1 MKKAIFA
8 IVLAAGVAVRVGA
21 QSQSYVILMDDR
33 RIEAANI
40 LARPDGTIVLT
51 TPSGQ
56 TMEFE
61 RARVKQVMTPRPP
74 EMDQAGAAFQARRF
88 DEAIRLL
95 REVYA
100 KHRFFHWGEQA
111 SRLIGRAYLEKGD
124 TDDAV
129 KAFEEHLQRYPRAEQ
144 DSDWLWLYLSALL
157 KKGDA
162 AKLEPRLN
170 KIIAEG
176 ARRDAARAQIFRGD
190 LRLAA
195 NQLEAA
201 VLDYLRAVMFYAS
214 EKEQLPTAMFKA
226 ASTLERLRDPRAKEW
241 YRRVAEE
248 FPNSP
253 EAAEARK
260 KL

>member
-1 MKKAIFA
+1 MKKAMGTM
-8 IVLAAGVAVRVGA
+8 VLAIGLAGRAWA

-33 RIEAANI
+33 RIDATSV
-40 LARPDGTIVLT
+40 LARPDGTIVVT

-56 TMEFE
+56 TLEFE
-61 RARVKQVMTPRPP
+61 RTRVKQAMTPRPP
-74 EMDQAGAAFQARRF
+74 ELDQAGAAFQARRF
-88 DEAIRLL
+88 DEAVRLL

-100 KHRFFHWGEQA
+100 KNRYFHWGEQA
-111 SRLIGRAYLEKGD
+111 SRLIGRAYAEKGD
-124 TDDAV
+124 AAEAI
-129 KAFEEHLQRYPRAEQ
+129 KAFEEHLQRFPRAEQ
-144 DSDWLWLYLSALL
+144 DMEWMWLYMNTLL
-157 KKGDA
+157 QAGQS

-170 KIIAEG
+170 RIIAEG
-176 ARRDAARAQIFRGD
+176 ARGDAARALILRGD
-190 LRLAA
+190 LRLAG

-201 VLDYLRAVMFYAS
+201 VLDYLRTVMFHAS

-226 ASTLERLRDPRAKEW
+226 AATLERLRDPRAKEW

-260 KL
+260 KI